1 MDPRLRALFNSA
13 YTEKTYEAIARA
25 MAERLGGEPIPFRL
39 AETPV
44 FFTPALRDLCERAA
58 SEIIAQM
65 QDPKIIALC
74 ADRIPPEY
82 RVPGID
88 ALPHSAVV
96 DFAIVRGANGEHEPR
111 LIETQGFPSLYGFQ
125 YVMAGAWGEVLAAM
139 PGMPREWAVT
149 LGGGDLDA
157 YRALLR
163 DTIVGDCDP
172 DEVVLVD
179 IEPKKQKTRPDFVAT
194 TALLGVRDVCLT
206 ELVRRGDQLFAPHRS
221 ASGASGLVRVRRIYN
236 RVIFDELVSK
246 GVGAPFDYRE
256 GLDVTWVPHPNWYWI
271 WSKATMPYLD
281 HPCVPKARYLADIRE
296 WPSDLSR
303 YVLKPLYSFAG
314 LGVVVDVD
322 RSRIDAIPEDERANW
337 LLMEKV
343 DYAPDL
349 IAPDGAGVK
358 VELRVLFLRP
368 DASDRLVPAIN
379 LCRLS
384 RGKMHGVDHNK
395 DLDWVGSSVA
405 IWPVRD

>member
-1 MDPRLRALFNSA
+1 MDSRLRALFNSA
-13 YTEKTYEAIARA
+13 YSEKTYVAIARE
-25 MAERLGGEPIPFRL
+25 MARRLGGEPIPFRL

-44 FFTPALRDLCERAA
+44 FFTPALRDRCERAA
-58 SEIIAQM
+58 VEIVEQM
-65 QDPKIIALC
+65 GDPRIVARC
-74 ADRIPPEY
+74 AERIPPQF

-88 ALPHSAVV
+88 ARPHAAVV
-96 DFAIVRGANGEHEPR
+96 DFAIVRGAGGEHEPR

-125 YVMAGAWGEVLAAM
+125 HVMAGAWSDVLSRM
-139 PGMPREWAVT
+139 PGMPRAWAIT
-149 LGGGDLDA
+149 LGGHDRDA
-157 YRALLR
+157 YGALLR
-163 DTIVGDCDP
+163 ETIVGDCDP

-194 TALLGVRDVCLT
+194 AALLGVREVCLT
-206 ELVRRGDQLFAPHRS
+206 ELVVRGDRLFAPRRD
-221 ASGASGLVRVRRIYN
+221 AAGAGDLVRVRRIYN

-246 GVGAPFDYRE
+246 GVDAPFDYRDA
-256 GLDVTWVPHPNWYWI
+256 LDVTWVPHPNWYWI

-281 HPCVPKARYLADIRE
+281 HPCVPRARYVSELRE

-322 RSRIDAIPEDERANW
+322 RARIEAIPAAERENW

-349 IAPDGAGVK
+349 VAPDGAGVK
-358 VELRVLFLRP
+358 VELRILFLRP
-368 DASDRLVPAIN
+368 DSSERLVPAVN

-395 DLDWVGSSVA
+395 DLAWVGSSVA
-405 IWPVRD
+405 IWPARD